1 MKTTELQINDW
12 VMYRGKPRR
21 ITGLDESSV
30 YFEKYCT
37 ECHKA
42 ISVIP
47 VPLTTEILENN
58 GWKKVGEDER
68 TGVPVM
74 QIEYDGNAFWWTGM
88 NGECGCEDVEN
99 EDGEEKF
106 VKVFSCVQVCYV
118 HELQHALKLC
128 RIEKEIK
135 L

>member
-1 MKTTELQINDW
+1 MKANELMIGDW
-12 VMYRGKPRR
+12 VSHNGIWNR
-21 ITGLDESSV
+21 IAPADLIPDA
-30 YFEKYCT
+30 
-37 ECHKA
+37 HKKWLEEA
-42 ISVIP
+42 QPIP
-47 VPLTTEILENN
+47 ITPEILEKN

-68 TGVPVM
+68 TGVPIM
-74 QIEYDGNAFWWTGM
+74 QIEYDGNAFWWTEM

-106 VKVFSCVQVCYV
+106 VKVFSCVRVCYV